1 MLEERVFLQVG
12 ESCDLDLVLA
22 VSVLSVVSEEPLA
35 SVLFCA

>member
-12 ESCDLDLVLA
+12 ESCDPDLVLA
-22 VSVLSVVSEEPLA
+22 VSVVSEEPLA